1 MKHLVATD
9 EIRDLAAAYSLG
21 ALEQAEAS
29 AFEEHLT
36 QGCQICGAELEG
48 FSATVSALGLSA
60 AEQEPRRETRSALLS
75 MLNGDHKHPEA
86 MASQPQ
92 FLSIRGGEGD
102 WQEIADGV
110 LIKPL
115 FVDKAS
121 GLATSL
127 VKMLPGTAL
136 PRHRHRGVEQ
146 FFVIEGDC
154 CVHGETLGPGDYHR
168 AETGSVHESTYTVN
182 GTMLLL
188 VAPDYYEVL
197 EAR

>member
-1 MKHLVATD
+1 MRHRVATD

-21 ALEQAEAS
+21 ALEPAEAD
-29 AFEEHLT
+29 AFEDHLAE
-36 QGCQICGAELEG
+36 GCHICRAEFEG
-48 FSATVSALGLSA
+48 FGATVSALALNA
-60 AEQEPRRETRSALLS
+60 AEQEPPPETRSKLLS
-75 MLNGDHKHPEA
+75 MLNGDHKRSDSTS
-86 MASQPQ
+86 SQPQ
-92 FLSIRGGEGD
+92 LLSIRGGEGD
-102 WQEIADGV
+102 WLEMGDGV
-110 LIKPL
+110 LIKRL
-115 FVDKAS
+115 FVDSSS

-127 VKMLPGTAL
+127 VKMLPGTSL

-188 VAPDYYEVL
+188 VAPDCYDVL